1 MTRVLVVALVILA
14 ALAGA
19 ATALATFRL
28 DRDLDVG
35 SVRLSVDPFHDGSL
49 DLYVPLVDWGV
60 RFPVVR
66 LPARVNVD
74 VRSIDRDAVVRL
86 ADAGTLDVRH
96 VREQATDA
104 LASYLRLAIAS
115 PGWPRSRSAC
125 SSPSPRAVA
134 PGRACA

>member
-1 MTRVLVVALVILA
+1 MTRVLVVALVVLA

-19 ATALATFRL
+19 MTALATFQL
-28 DRDLDVG
+28 ERDLDVG
-35 SVRLSVDPFHDGSL
+35 SVRLSIDPGHRGSL

-86 ADAGTLDVRH
+86 ADSGTLNART
-96 VREQATDA
+96 VREQARDA
-104 LASYLRLAIAS
+104 LAGYLLLAIV
-115 PGWPRSRSAC
+115 
-125 SSPSPRAVA
+125 VA
-134 PGRACA
+134 TLAA